1 MNLQLTF
8 SSTSPN
14 IQIFILAT
22 LVADFDAFRM
32 RVDNKIELYDYLGS
46 PLGKLEFD
54 ELLLAGANKKPKK
67 QQPQDEP
74 QKKTNLPPYF
84 FQKTCTGL
92 S

>member
-14 IQIFILAT
+14 IQTFILAT

-54 ELLLAGANKKPKK
+54 ELLLAGANKKT

-74 QKKTNLPPYF
+74 QKKNLPPYF
-84 FQKTCTGL
+84 FH
-92 S
+92 